1 MSILIAILLCYAAF
15 AAFSF
20 AMPKH
25 WSKLVSS
32 ASAPPR
38 SLLRAGALGVLAL
51 AYWVLVNAYGA
62 PIGSTVWAGTLSV
75 GALLAVLAL
84 TYRPSAAMITAGVAG
99 LGATVQALLATVG
112 Q

>member
-1 MSILIAILLCYAAF
+1 
-15 AAFSF
+15 
-20 AMPKH
+20 
-25 WSKLVSS
+25 
-32 ASAPPR
+32 
-38 SLLRAGALGVLAL
+38 LRAGALGVLAL

-62 PIGSTVWAGTLSV
+62 PIGSTLWAGPLSV